1 MSDVEPLLDVI
12 LERLCNDSLVN
23 LGVSDANQKART
35 LILKLITMTNVIP
48 RSLFIVQVESEIG
61 FGAIS
66 IGSVLKGKYRGR
78 PVTLKVLSTGR
89 YQESSRQIDL
99 CKEAV
104 TWKSVS
110 HRFILPLL
118 GIYEEKPLLF
128 IVFPFMVNGTLTQ
141 WRRDRQR
148 PDVAEIHRIM
158 LEVATAVQYLHSEG
172 VFHGDLNGDN
182 ILLDSGFHC
191 QITNFGL
198 SRHCFCQPECGEW
211 HEQQRCKTMK
221 MDVYAFG
228 SLYYAIFFN
237 TVQDSQT
244 PGSVAS
250 RARPDRLRSPKM
262 EDDTWNL
269 IQSCWKSQPSE
280 RPTMEEIAKT
290 LTQRPKTTRRISL
303 ITKISSRFLRL

>member
-1 MSDVEPLLDVI
+1 
-12 LERLCNDSLVN
+12 
-23 LGVSDANQKART
+23 
-35 LILKLITMTNVIP
+35 MTNVIP

-66 IGSVLKGKYRGR
+66 IGSVLKGKYCGR

-89 YQESSRQIDL
+89 YQEVSQKPPFDCTILIFLQNSRQIDL

-148 PDVAEIHRIM
+148 PDVAEIHRIVRYMLSEQLIKLINILQM

-172 VFHGDLNGDN
+172 VFHGDLNGV
-182 ILLDSGFHC
+182 C
-191 QITNFGL
+191 
-198 SRHCFCQPECGEW
+198 
-211 HEQQRCKTMK
+211 
-221 MDVYAFG
+221 
-228 SLYYAIFFN
+228 SLYYLKF
-237 TVQDSQT
+237 
-244 PGSVAS
+244 
-250 RARPDRLRSPKM
+250 RSSHHLSGQYS
-262 EDDTWNL
+262 T
-269 IQSCWKSQPSE
+269 
-280 RPTMEEIAKT
+280 
-290 LTQRPKTTRRISL
+290 
-303 ITKISSRFLRL
+303 